1 MTTLEKQTP
10 RNTFGLLDPSTGQR
24 YADIISSHLQLR
36 RLLLEEWLEHGS
48 IAESRD
54 RQKSYKILLDFKTQ
68 QALVK
73 YGIVD
78 VIVSFQ
84 HRKDG
89 CYAVCRLFDSERT
102 TRKTLLNIDKEYQT

>member
-1 MTTLEKQTP
+1 MKANLSP
-10 RNTFGLLDPSTGQR
+10 RNTFGIIDPTTKKR
-24 YADIISSHLQLR
+24 YEDIIGSHLQLR

-48 IAESRD
+48 ITESKD

-68 QALVK
+68 QALAK
-73 YGIVD
+73 YGIID

-89 CYAVCRLFDSERT
+89 CYAVCRLWNPEKT
-102 TRKTLLNIDKEYQT
+102 TRKTLLNTDKEYQT